1 METTP
6 IENASYIR
14 VAHTLCEGESKAIEK
29 RKLKIQKAL
38 SSLQITCDGDR
49 VPPIAV
55 LGSGGG
61 LRAMVALMGTLTELG
76 AQNLLDT
83 IMYLCGVS
91 GSTWCMSSLYHDPQ
105 WSSHVEEAETK
116 MVETLNMDNF
126 SFLKMRQK
134 INESTEDEKFSL
146 TDVWAA
152 GVVYKIVKEMDDRK
166 LSKEEDVDMTNP
178 YPIYAAVDKSQMKKE
193 KHNKGIWFEI
203 TRHEAGYPEYGAFVD
218 TSVLGSQFSGGN
230 KIKHKDEMDILY
242 LQGLCGSA
250 IGDMEKNIKFVKDTI
265 FSILSFHSETRAMAR
280 TRNTEIPAGEQ
291 CNCKRC
297 STLLCLL
304 DLHENLYCDKDCKP
318 ILNSLKIIFK
328 DEKVVYELI
337 SQLYDTWDTDEKDV
351 QEMKISALSDII
363 LQLFQETADTHLEGI
378 TLQSNPESMVLPS
391 FNFNAHAKLLQA
403 SFSWTWGSRY
413 NFLYKHP
420 NTDNGL
426 PSELLSEDTIYL
438 LDAGL
443 SINSAYPLVLR
454 RDRGVQLILSFDFSA
469 RDPFLTVTETAEYCE
484 KNNIPFPPIPPVSK
498 EEKNCPSSCY
508 IFQGENTPTVM
519 HFPLFNKNNCGG
531 EEKVKE
537 MRKTYTTSNTSYSKQ
552 ELQDLLKAAKENVRI
567 NRDKITAKMQ
577 NAVDTERKKKQPVI
591 Q

>member
-193 KHNKGIWFEI
+193 KHNK
-203 TRHEAGYPEYGAFVD
+203 
-218 TSVLGSQFSGGN
+218 
-230 KIKHKDEMDILY
+230 
-242 LQGLCGSA
+242 GLCGSA

>member
-242 LQGLCGSA
+242 LQGLCLFLLETLCPLKQFISLSYYRMPEA
-250 IGDMEKNIKFVKDTI
+250 NLSL
-265 FSILSFHSETRAMAR
+265 FSS
-280 TRNTEIPAGEQ
+280 PGEQ

-328 DEKVVYELI
+328 GTI
-337 SQLYDTWDTDEKDV
+337 SHSYMV
-351 QEMKISALSDII
+351 MMIDI
-363 LQLFQETADTHLEGI
+363 LHTADIQKSENNVYFLLYILLLKT
-378 TLQSNPESMVLPS
+378 TFSSQSYVCMKSSTAETVSTCLSCNEET
-391 FNFNAHAKLLQA
+391 QA

>member
-1 METTP
+1 MICVEQLDYISLLRYIRDRSSEASKQHTFFKNNMELLTAMRRETTP

-14 VAHTLCEGESKAIEK
+14 VAHTLCEGESKAIKK

-38 SSLQITCDGDR
+38 SSLQIVCDEAC

-61 LRAMVALMGTLTELG
+61 LRAMVALTGTLTELG

-91 GSTWCMSSLYHDPQ
+91 GSTWCMSSLYRDPQ

-116 MVETLNMDNF
+116 MVETLSMDNF

-134 INESTEDEKFSL
+134 LHEATEDEKFSL

-152 GVVYKIVKEMDDRK
+152 GFVYKVVKEMDDRK

-250 IGDMEKNIKFVKDTI
+250 IGDMEQNIKVVKDTI
-265 FSILSFHSETRAMAR
+265 FSFLSFHSETRVMAR
-280 TRNTEIPAGEQ
+280 TRCAEIPAGKR
-291 CNCKRC
+291 CKCKRC

-304 DLHENLYCDKDCKP
+304 DLHENLYCGKDCKP
-318 ILNSLKIIFK
+318 ILNSMKIIFK

-337 SQLYDTWDTDEKDV
+337 SQLYDTWDTDGKDV
-351 QEMKISALSDII
+351 QQMKISALSDII
-363 LQLFQETADTHLEGI
+363 FQLFQATADTHLEGI
-378 TLQSNPESMVLPS
+378 TLPSNPESRVLPF
-391 FNFNAHAKLLQA
+391 FNFNAHAKLLKA
-403 SFSWTWGSRY
+403 SSSWTWGSRY

-420 NTDNGL
+420 NTDNSL

-469 RDPFLTVTETAEYCE
+469 GDPFLVR
-484 KNNIPFPPIPPVSK
+484 KRSK
-498 EEKNCPSSCY
+498 
-508 IFQGENTPTVM
+508 
-519 HFPLFNKNNCGG
+519 
-531 EEKVKE
+531 
-537 MRKTYTTSNTSYSKQ
+537 R
-552 ELQDLLKAAKENVRI
+552 
-567 NRDKITAKMQ
+567 
-577 NAVDTERKKKQPVI
+577 
-591 Q
+591 